1 MDALQH
7 AKMFHAVFATAP
19 LGIAIADRR
28 GRFLDVNQAFLS
40 MLGYSREEALRL
52 TFMDATHPDDRAET
66 LRLSERVRNREA
78 DSYQVEKR
86 YVARDGGSIWT
97 IARITVQRDE
107 NGGIQYWLAIIEDI
121 TARRLAEKER
131 QRLTAQ
137 LQQAQKME
145 AIGTLA
151 GGIAHDFNNLLMGIQ
166 GNISLLMLDKPPD
179 HRDIIYLK
187 NIEKSVLRASDLTRQ
202 ILGFARGG
210 KYDVKATD
218 LNALIEKTAEMFGR
232 TRKEIT
238 IRRSFQKDL
247 WAIEADQTQ
256 LQQVLLNLLV
266 NAWQAMPGGGELGLD
281 TANVVVD
288 ADLPDRPHDAAPG
301 PYVRMQVTDAGAG
314 MDPATQARIF
324 EPFFTTREK
333 GQGTGLG
340 LSSAFGI
347 VKSHNGFMTV
357 RSRMGHGSTFSV
369 FLPAAAGAVVQE
381 PKPAR
386 PVPAGAKTILLVED
400 EEMVAEVGRQMLERL
415 GYRTLVARSGD
426 EALALYAQHRA
437 KVDLVILDMIMPGLG
452 GGAVF
457 DRLRAANPK
466 AAVLLSSGY
475 SLNGQAL
482 EIMKRGCRGF
492 IQKPF
497 NIAQLDQKI
506 REALSFGQD
515 PTG

>member
-1 MDALQH
+1 MDLIQH
-7 AKMFHAVFATAP
+7 EKMFHAVFATAP
-19 LGIAIADRR
+19 LGIAIANSE

-52 TFMDATHPDDRAET
+52 TFMDVTHPDDRAET
-66 LRLSERVRNREA
+66 LRLTQKVREGEVN
-78 DSYQVEKR
+78 SYQVEKR
-86 YVARDGGSIWT
+86 YIGRDGGAIWT
-97 IARITVQRDE
+97 IARITVQRDAG
-107 NGGIQYWLAIIEDI
+107 GGIQYWLGIIEDI

-131 QRLTAQ
+131 QRLAAQ

-179 HRDIIYLK
+179 HRDVVYLK
-187 NIEKSVLRASDLTRQ
+187 NIEKSVMRASELTRQ

-218 LNALIEKTAEMFGR
+218 LNALIEKTADMFGR

-238 IRRSFQKDL
+238 IRRSFQKGL
-247 WAIEADQTQ
+247 WAVEADQTQ

-266 NAWQAMPGGGELGLD
+266 NAWQAMPGGGELFLD
-281 TANVVVD
+281 TANVAVD
-288 ADLPDRPHDAAPG
+288 AGFADRPPDAAPG
-301 PYVRMQVTDAGAG
+301 PYVRMQVTDTGVG
-314 MDPATQARIF
+314 MDKATQARIF

-333 GQGTGLG
+333 GKGTGLG

-357 RSRMGHGSTFSV
+357 RSEKDRGSTFGV
-369 FLPAAAGAVVQE
+369 FLPAASGAGEQAQR
-381 PKPAR
+381 PAR
-386 PVPAGAKTILLVED
+386 AQLPGVKTILLVED
-400 EEMVAEVGRQMLERL
+400 EEMVADIGCQMLERL
-415 GYRTLVARSGD
+415 GYRALVARTGE
-426 EALALYAQHRA
+426 EALALYAERRTEI
-437 KVDLVILDMIMPGLG
+437 DLVILDMIMPGLG

-457 DRLRAANPK
+457 DRIRAMNPE

-482 EIMKRGCRGF
+482 EILKRGCRGF

-497 NIAQLDQKI
+497 NLEQLGQKI
-506 REALSFGQD
+506 REILSG
-515 PTG
+515 